1 MIVHTQLLTLP
12 IPPSQLLT
20 HLRAITVQP
29 YRPLTTGYTHTHEL
43 RGLPNFRLMEASIVP
58 PHSDGIAGYRPILI
72 LHNPGN
78 SYTIRGTGQRHGP
91 QVAGTL
97 IVLDIDAQHEVVS
110 NDPNGGLGP
119 WSGLVCG
126 VDGKPCLKNEWT
138 VEDVV
143 WGARVAIE
151 GDLVPEIVFE
161 ED

>member
-1 MIVHTQLLTLP
+1 MIVHTQLFTLP

-29 YRPLTTGYTHTHEL
+29 YRPLTQGYTHSHEL
-43 RGLPNFRLMEASIVP
+43 KGLPNFRPMEASIVP
-58 PHSDGIAGYRPILI
+58 PHSDGIAAYRPILI
-72 LHNPGN
+72 LHNPSD

-97 IVLDIDAQHEVVS
+97 LVLDIDSQHEAHS

-126 VDGKPCLKNEWT
+126 VDGKPFPKADWSVEEVMKGAWVELGIVINSLEKNH
-138 VEDVV
+138 D
-143 WGARVAIE
+143 
-151 GDLVPEIVFE
+151 
-161 ED
+161 